1 MATILETVVPVFLII
16 LLGFLIGKFK
26 KINVGPLV
34 DLLVYVTVPAL
45 IVSSITKSSLS
56 VADFFTVALSA
67 AGVIIILGI
76 LAFFLFKAFHSTSR
90 GIYLPLTKG
99 NSGYLGYPIALLA
112 FGAEGL
118 SRAVVFDVVNS
129 LFLYSIGIWLIHEK
143 KDFREMFKIPLLY
156 AVLLGIGL
164 NLFSIQIHPV
174 IAKPLEM
181 VGSITIPLALL
192 VLGYKLTEVRVK
204 AFLVGIGASL
214 FRIIG
219 GFLAA
224 LLLVSLFSISGV
236 SRNIVLLEAA
246 MPSAVMTLILC
257 QKYGRD
263 ADAVASVVFLSTVL
277 SIISIPIILT
287 LAT

>member
-90 GIYLPLTKG
+90 GLYLPLTIG

-257 QKYGRD
+257 QKYRRD

>member
-90 GIYLPLTKG
+90 GIYLPLTIG

-257 QKYGRD
+257 QKYRRD

>member
-90 GIYLPLTKG
+90 GLYLPLTIG

-129 LFLYSIGIWLIHEK
+129 LFLYSIGIWLIHQK

>member
-67 AGVIIILGI
+67 AGVIFILGI

-90 GIYLPLTKG
+90 GLYLPLTIG

-129 LFLYSIGIWLIHEK
+129 LFLYSIGIWLIHKK

-204 AFLVGIGASL
+204 AFLVGMGASL

-257 QKYGRD
+257 QKYRRD

>member
-16 LLGFLIGKFK
+16 LFGFLIGKFK

-56 VADFFTVALSA
+56 AADFFTVALSA
-67 AGVIIILGI
+67 AGVIFILGI
-76 LAFFLFKAFHSTSR
+76 LAFFLFKALKSTAR
-90 GIYLPLTKG
+90 GLYLPLTIG
-99 NSGYLGYPIALLA
+99 NSGYLGYPVALLA
-112 FGAEGL
+112 FGVEGL

-143 KDFREMFKIPLLY
+143 KDFRGMFKIPLLY
-156 AVLLGIGL
+156 AVILGIGL
-164 NLFSIQIHPV
+164 NLFQIQIHPV

-204 AFLVGIGASL
+204 AFLVGMGASL

-263 ADAVASVVFLSTVL
+263 ADAVASVVFLSTAISMV
-277 SIISIPIILT
+277 SIPLILSVIS
-287 LAT
+287 